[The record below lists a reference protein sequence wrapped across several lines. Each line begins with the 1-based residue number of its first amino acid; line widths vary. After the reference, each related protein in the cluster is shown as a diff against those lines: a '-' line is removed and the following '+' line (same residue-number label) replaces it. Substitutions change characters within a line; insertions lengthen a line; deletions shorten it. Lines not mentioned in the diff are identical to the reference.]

1 MRVASAFIVAAA
13 TVWSSAAHASSFV
26 VLPAM
31 TDDFS
36 PSIVELGQA
45 GTPDVN
51 VLAAIP
57 APAQPPIA
65 EPGHID
71 IISPSIIAMGEPA
84 VADENVAAIDGGETK
99 KSGPS
104 TMPMVI
110 RGGVVGDA
118 FSAPSSASIAVEPQA
133 AAQEPSS
140 SESVAKPGS
149 EPTAPEP
156 STPEPRPAG
165 NALKPE

>member
-1 MRVASAFIVAAA
+1 MRVASAFIVAA
-13 TVWSSAAHASSFV
+13 TIVWSSGAYASSFV

-45 GTPDVN
+45 AAPDVN

-57 APAQPPIA
+57 EPAQPPIA
-65 EPGHID
+65 EPGHVD

-99 KSGPS
+99 KSEPS

-118 FSAPSSASIAVEPQA
+118 FSAPSAASVAPQPQA
-133 AAQEPSS
+133 AAQEPASS
-140 SESVAKPGS
+140 KSAAKPEP
-149 EPTAPEP
+149 EPTAPQP
-156 STPEPRPAG
+156 STPGPAE

>member
-1 MRVASAFIVAAA
+1 
-13 TVWSSAAHASSFV
+13 
-26 VLPAM
+26 M
-31 TDDFS
+31 TGDLG
-36 PSIVELGQA
+36 PSMVELGQT
-45 GTPDVN
+45 GTPDVT
-51 VLAAIP
+51 VLAAMP

-65 EPGHID
+65 EPGHVD

-84 VADENVAAIDGGETK
+84 VANENVAAIDGETK

-118 FSAPSSASIAVEPQA
+118 FSAPSGGPVAVQPQA

-140 SESVAKPGS
+140 SESAAKPGIGA
-149 EPTAPEP
+149 ERPEP
-156 STPEPRPAG
+156 PAPAG
-165 NALKPE
+165 PAIKPE